1 MSKKTGKKTVKKAAA
16 KRAASAARAALLK
29 ATAYEVTIGPFRV
42 EKPSGITVHSAEILV
57 NGHVVGEIEGS
68 TNGGYRPWLLDEFE
82 DVPVPG
88 NKKRPV
94 PEIIEDVKAGFD
106 HWDYNLRN

>member
-1 MSKKTGKKTVKKAAA
+1 MSKKTGKKTAEKAAA
-16 KRAASAARAALLK
+16 KRAATAARAALLK

-42 EKPSGITVHSAEILV
+42 EKPTGVTVRSANILV
-57 NGHVVGEIEGS
+57 NGHVVGEIEGD
-68 TNGGYRPWLLDEFE
+68 TDRGYWPFLLDEFE

-88 NKKRPV
+88 NKNRPI

-106 HWDYNLRN
+106 HWDFNLRN